1 MKLLVPL
8 ICAGALA
15 ACGQPAQQQASQEP
29 YSAPSSPDA
38 RGEPGYAENPTQWD
52 QIQGEATG
60 RGSAATGATG
70 QGLNELPAGDAGAGS
85 QVRQPEEAP

>member
-8 ICAGALA
+8 ICAGLLA

-38 RGEPGYAENPTQWD
+38 RGQPGYAENPTQWD
-52 QIQGEATG
+52 QIQGEESG

-85 QVRQPEEAP
+85 QQAPAEQNP